1 MVADGADGGHE
12 GEDQHHDD
20 DHGGDERPG
29 DPLIGLEHPGVI

>member
-1 MVADGADGGHE
+1 MVADGAYGGHE

-20 DHGGDERPG
+20 DHGGDEGPG